1 LNAIAASSTP
11 QRDEEKVIQSAH
23 EHPGTSITQGIAGRG
38 PVAGLRVLDAGNM
51 IAGPLAATQLAD
63 FGADVIKIE
72 LPGIG
77 DSMRH
82 WAPMKEGRSL
92 WWKVIGRNKR
102 LITLALSKPRG
113 QALFKQLVRNTDVLI
128 ENFRPGTFE
137 RWGLGFAELSK
148 INPRL
153 VMVRVSGFG
162 QTGPYAKRGGYGT
175 IAEAFSG
182 IPSFTGFPDRPPTL
196 PGFPMADSVAS
207 TFAAMSAM
215 FGIYHRDNGDG
226 TGQEIDVSLY
236 EPLFRLVES
245 QVIGFDQLGIVK
257 TRQGNRLAED
267 SPRNTYETRDGRW
280 IGISASSQR
289 TFERLASAM
298 GMPELATDPR
308 FIDNKLRCDN
318 DVALDEIIGRWF
330 RERDCDALMQ
340 MFEEAEVVA
349 GPVLDIRDI
358 VDDPHYAARQNIVSV
373 PDEDFGSVRMQ
384 GVVPRFVET
393 PGEVRHSGRALG
405 ADNDDVYLNM
415 LGLSRT
421 ELEQLKSEGIV

>member
-1 LNAIAASSTP
+1 MS
-11 QRDEEKVIQSAH
+11 
-23 EHPGTSITQGIAGRG
+23 G
-38 PVAGLRVLDAGNM
+38 PLRGLRVIDAGTM

-63 FGADVIKIE
+63 FGADVIKVEI
-72 LPGIG
+72 PGVG

-82 WAPMKEGRSL
+82 WAPLKEGQSL

-102 LITLALSKPRG
+102 LITLTLSKPRG
-113 QALFKQLVRNTDVLI
+113 QELFRKLVRDADIVI
-128 ENFRPGTFE
+128 ENYRPGTFE
-137 RWGLGFAELSK
+137 RWGLSYTELAK
-148 INPRL
+148 INPGL

-162 QTGPYAKRGGYGT
+162 QTGPYARRGGYGT

-215 FGIYHRDNGDG
+215 FAIYNRDNGGG

-257 TRQGNRLAED
+257 HRQGNRLAED

-298 GMPELATDPR
+298 GMPDLITDSR
-308 FIDNKLRCDN
+308 FVDNSSRCAN
-318 DVALDEIIGRWF
+318 DVALDTRIAAWF
-330 RERDCDALMQ
+330 RERDCDSIMAL
-340 MFEEAEVVA
+340 FEQSEVVA

-358 VDDPHYAARQNIVSV
+358 FKDPHYIARENIVSV
-373 PDEDFGSVRMQ
+373 PDGDFGRVRMQ
-384 GVVPRFVET
+384 GVTPKFART
-393 PGEVRHSGRALG
+393 PGEVRHSGGALG
-405 ADNDDVYLNM
+405 ADNRSIFIDE
-415 LGLSRT
+415 LGLS
-421 ELEQLKSEGIV
+421 ESEFSALQSEGVI

>member
-1 LNAIAASSTP
+1 MQDDKESSPTP
-11 QRDEEKVIQSAH
+11 G
-23 EHPGTSITQGIAGRG
+23 PLQG
-38 PVAGLRVLDAGNM
+38 LKVLDAGNM

-63 FGADVIKIE
+63 FGADVIKVE
-72 LPGIG
+72 MPGIG

-102 LITLALSKPRG
+102 LITLALNKPRG
-113 QALFKQLVRNTDVLI
+113 QELFKELVRETDVLI

-137 RWGLGFAELSK
+137 KWGLGYDVLSS
-148 INPRL
+148 INPAL

-162 QTGPYAKRGGYGT
+162 QTGPYAGRGGYGT

-196 PGFPMADSVAS
+196 PGFPLADSVAS

-215 FGIYHRDNGDG
+215 FAVYRRDHGNGQ
-226 TGQEIDVSLY
+226 GQVIDVSLY

-257 TRQGNRLAED
+257 QRQGNRLAED
-267 SPRNTYETRDGRW
+267 SPRNTYLTRDGRW

-289 TFERLASAM
+289 TFERLAEAM
-298 GMPELATDPR
+298 EMPELITDPR
-308 FIDNKLRCDN
+308 FIDNALRCQN
-318 DVALDEIIGRWF
+318 DVALDTQIAAWF
-330 RERDCDALMQ
+330 AQRDCDDIMAL
-340 MFEEAEVVA
+340 FEQTQVVA

-358 VDDPHYAARQNIVSV
+358 FENPQYRARDNIVPV
-373 PDEDFGSVRMQ
+373 KDDDFGEVRMQ
-384 GVVPRFVET
+384 NVVPRFSAT
-393 PGEVRHSGRALG
+393 PGTVRHSGRALG
-405 ADNDDVYLNM
+405 ADNTAIFQSM
-415 LGLSRT
+415 LGLSR
-421 ELEQLKSEGIV
+421 EQIDALNREGVI

>member
-1 LNAIAASSTP
+1 MSNPNPSPPKP
-11 QRDEEKVIQSAH
+11 QTRS
-23 EHPGTSITQGIAGRG
+23 G
-38 PVAGLRVLDAGNM
+38 PLRGLRVIDAGTM

-63 FGADVIKIE
+63 FGADVIKVE
-72 LPGIG
+72 MPGVG

-82 WAPMKEGRSL
+82 WAPLKEGRSL

-102 LITLALSKPRG
+102 LITLTLSKPRG
-113 QALFKQLVRNTDVLI
+113 QELFRELVRDADIVI
-128 ENFRPGTFE
+128 ENYRPGTFE
-137 RWGLGFAELSK
+137 RWGLSYADLAK
-148 INPRL
+148 INPGL
-153 VMVRVSGFG
+153 VLVRVSGFG

-215 FGIYHRDNGDG
+215 FAIYNRDNGG
-226 TGQEIDVSLY
+226 GAGQEIDVSLY

-257 TRQGNRLAED
+257 HRQGNRLAED

-298 GMPELATDPR
+298 GMPDLITDPR
-308 FIDNKLRCDN
+308 FVDNSSRCAN
-318 DVALDEIIGRWF
+318 DVALDTRIAAWF
-330 RERDCDALMQ
+330 RERECDAIMAL
-340 MFEEAEVVA
+340 FEKAEVVA

-358 VDDPHYAARQNIVSV
+358 FNDPHYIARENVLSV
-373 PDEDFGSVRMQ
+373 PDDDFGRVRMQ
-384 GVVPRFVET
+384 GVTPKFART
-393 PGEVRHSGRALG
+393 PGEVRHSGGALG
-405 ADNDDVYLNM
+405 ADNRAIYIDE
-415 LGLSRT
+415 LGLS
-421 ELEQLKSEGIV
+421 ESEFSALQSEGVI

>member
-1 LNAIAASSTP
+1 M
-11 QRDEEKVIQSAH
+11 
-23 EHPGTSITQGIAGRG
+23 QGERTEAKPKAGPLR
-38 PVAGLRVLDAGNM
+38 GLRVLDAGNM

-72 LPGIG
+72 LPGVG

-82 WAPMKEGRSL
+82 WSPMKDGRSL

-102 LITLALSKPRG
+102 LVTLALSKPRG
-113 QALFKQLVRNTDVLI
+113 QELFKQMVRDSDILL

-137 RWGLGFAELSK
+137 RWGLGFSELSK

-196 PGFPMADSVAS
+196 PGFPLADSVAA
-207 TFAAMSAM
+207 TFSAMSAM
-215 FGIYHRDNGDG
+215 FAIYNRDHGDG
-226 TGQEIDVSLY
+226 KGQEIDVSLY

-257 TRQGNRLAED
+257 QRQGNRLSED
-267 SPRNTYETRDGRW
+267 SPRNTYPTRDGRW

-289 TFERLASAM
+289 TFERLAEAM
-298 GMPELATDPR
+298 GMPELITDPR
-308 FIDNKLRCDN
+308 FVDNASRCEN
-318 DVALDEIIGRWF
+318 DVALDDILAAWF
-330 RERDCDALMQ
+330 KQRDCNDLMRLFDQ
-340 MFEEAEVVA
+340 AEVVA

-358 VDDPHYAARQNIVSV
+358 VKDPQYIARENIVSV
-373 PDEDFGSVRMQ
+373 HDDDFGSVRMQ
-384 GVVPRFVET
+384 GVVPKFSNT

-405 ADNDDVYLNM
+405 ADNEEIFRDV
-415 LGLSRT
+415 LGLTDRQFQ
-421 ELEQLKSEGIV
+421 ELVQEGII

>member
-1 LNAIAASSTP
+1 MTEQPAAA
-11 QRDEEKVIQSAH
+11 RDREKSAKR
-23 EHPGTSITQGIAGRG
+23 SG
-38 PVAGLRVLDAGNM
+38 PLQGLRVIDAGTM

-72 LPGIG
+72 MPGVG
-77 DSMRH
+77 DSIRS
-82 WAPMKEGRSL
+82 WAPLKEGRSL

-102 LITLALSKPRG
+102 LITLSLSSPEGQEIFRALART
-113 QALFKQLVRNTDVLI
+113 ADVVI
-128 ENFRPGTFE
+128 ENYRPGTFE
-137 RWGLGFAELSK
+137 RWGLGYADLAR
-148 INPRL
+148 INPGL

-215 FGIYHRDNGDG
+215 FAIYNRDHNGG
-226 TGQEIDVSLY
+226 RGQEIDVSLY
-236 EPLFRLVES
+236 EPLFRLVEA

-267 SPRNTYETRDGRW
+267 SPRNTYRTSDERW

-289 TFERLASAM
+289 TFERLAKAM
-298 GMPELATDPR
+298 DMPELIDDPR
-308 FIDNKLRCDN
+308 FVDNSSRCDN
-318 DVALDEIIGRWF
+318 DVALDLLIAQWFEKRSASEIL
-330 RERDCDALMQ
+330 AL
-340 MFEEAEVVA
+340 FEQADVVA

-358 VDDPHYAARQNIVSV
+358 FADPHYRARQNIVQAE
-373 PDEDFGSVRMQ
+373 DDDFGSVRMQ
-384 GVVPRFVET
+384 GVVPKFRQT
-393 PGEVRHSGRALG
+393 PGEVRHAGRALG
-405 ADNDDVYLNM
+405 ADNRAIYLGE
-415 LGLSRT
+415 LGLSEERFA
-421 ELEQLKSEGIV
+421 ELLSRGVI

>member
-1 LNAIAASSTP
+1 
-11 QRDEEKVIQSAH
+11 
-23 EHPGTSITQGIAGRG
+23 
-38 PVAGLRVLDAGNM
+38 M

-82 WAPMKEGRSL
+82 WAPMKDGRSL

-113 QALFKQLVRNTDVLI
+113 QSLFKDLVRDTDILI

-137 RWGLGFAELSK
+137 RWGLSFAELSK

-207 TFAAMSAM
+207 TFAAMAAM
-215 FGIYHRDNGDG
+215 FAIYHRDHGG
-226 TGQEIDVSLY
+226 AGQEIDVSLY

-257 TRQGNRLAED
+257 ARQGNRLAED
-267 SPRNTYETRDGRW
+267 SPRNTYQTRDGRW

-289 TFERLASAM
+289 TFERLAAAM
-298 GMPELATDPR
+298 GMPELSTDPR

-318 DVALDEIIGRWF
+318 DVALDEILGQWF
-330 RERDCDALMQ
+330 RERDCDAVMQ
-340 MFEEAEVVA
+340 LFEQAEVVA

-358 VDDPHYAARQNIVSV
+358 VNDPQYIARHNIVSV
-373 PDEDFGSVRMQ
+373 PDNDFGSVRMQ
-384 GVVPRFVET
+384 GVVPRFVGT
-393 PGEVRHSGRALG
+393 PGDVRHSGRELG
-405 ADNDDVYLNM
+405 ADNEDVYMNL
-415 LGLSRT
+415 LGLGKT
-421 ELEQLKSEGIV
+421 ELDRLKSEGII

>member
-1 LNAIAASSTP
+1 MS
-11 QRDEEKVIQSAH
+11 
-23 EHPGTSITQGIAGRG
+23 G
-38 PVAGLRVLDAGNM
+38 PLRGLRVIDAGTM

-63 FGADVIKIE
+63 FGADVIKVEI
-72 LPGIG
+72 PRVG

-82 WAPMKEGRSL
+82 WAPLKEGQSL

-102 LITLALSKPRG
+102 LITLTLSKPRG
-113 QALFKQLVRNTDVLI
+113 QELFRKLVRDADIVI
-128 ENFRPGTFE
+128 ENYRPGTFE
-137 RWGLGFAELSK
+137 RWGLSYTELAK
-148 INPRL
+148 INPGL

-215 FGIYHRDNGDG
+215 FAIYNRDNGGG

-257 TRQGNRLAED
+257 QRQGNRLAED

-298 GMPELATDPR
+298 GMPDLITDSR
-308 FIDNKLRCDN
+308 FADNSSRCAN
-318 DVALDEIIGRWF
+318 DVALDTRIAAWF
-330 RERDCDALMQ
+330 RERDCDSIMAL
-340 MFEEAEVVA
+340 FEKAEVVA

-358 VDDPHYAARQNIVSV
+358 FKDPHYIARENIVSV
-373 PDEDFGSVRMQ
+373 PDGDFGRVRMQ
-384 GVVPRFVET
+384 GVTPKFART
-393 PGEVRHSGRALG
+393 PGEVRHSGGALG
-405 ADNDDVYLNM
+405 ADNRSIFIDE
-415 LGLSRT
+415 LGLS
-421 ELEQLKSEGIV
+421 ESEFSALQSEGVI

>member
-1 LNAIAASSTP
+1 MSNPASD
-11 QRDEEKVIQSAH
+11 QE
-23 EHPGTSITQGIAGRG
+23 G
-38 PVAGLRVLDAGNM
+38 PRSRSGPLSGLRVIDAGTM

-63 FGADVIKIE
+63 FGADVIKVE
-72 LPGIG
+72 MPGVG

-82 WAPMKEGRSL
+82 WTPMKEGQSL

-102 LITLALSKPRG
+102 LITLTLSTPRG
-113 QALFKQLVRNTDVLI
+113 QELFRELVRSADIVI
-128 ENFRPGTFE
+128 ENYRPGTFE
-137 RWGLGFAELSK
+137 RWGLGYPDLAK
-148 INPRL
+148 INRRL

-162 QTGPYAKRGGYGT
+162 QSGPYAKRGGYGT

-215 FGIYHRDNGDG
+215 FAIYSRDNGDG
-226 TGQEIDVSLY
+226 AGQEIDVSLY

-257 TRQGNRLAED
+257 QRQGNRLAED

-289 TFERLASAM
+289 TFERLATAL
-298 GMPELATDPR
+298 GMPELLGDPR
-308 FIDNKLRCDN
+308 FADNAARCIHDI
-318 DVALDEIIGRWF
+318 ALDTKIAAWF
-330 RERDCDALMQ
+330 RQRDCDAIMTL
-340 MFEEAEVVA
+340 FEKAEVVA

-358 VDDPHYAARQNIVSV
+358 FKDPHYIARQNIVSV
-373 PDEDFGSVRMQ
+373 PDGDFGSVRMQ
-384 GVVPRFVET
+384 GVTPKFGRT
-393 PGEVRHSGRALG
+393 PGEVRHAGGALG
-405 ADNDDVYLNM
+405 ADNRAVFIDE
-415 LGLSRT
+415 LGLS
-421 ELEQLKSEGIV
+421 ESEFSALCAEGVI

>member
-1 LNAIAASSTP
+1 
-11 QRDEEKVIQSAH
+11 
-23 EHPGTSITQGIAGRG
+23 
-38 PVAGLRVLDAGNM
+38 M

-63 FGADVIKIE
+63 FGAEVIKVE
-72 LPGIG
+72 MPGVG

-82 WAPMKEGRSL
+82 WTPMKEGQSL

-102 LITLALSKPRG
+102 LITLTLSKPRG
-113 QALFKQLVRNTDVLI
+113 QELFRELARTADIII
-128 ENFRPGTFE
+128 ENYRPGTFE
-137 RWGLGFAELSK
+137 RWGLGYTELAK
-148 INPRL
+148 INPKL

-215 FGIYHRDNGDG
+215 FAIYNRDHGGGI
-226 TGQEIDVSLY
+226 GQEIDVSLY

-257 TRQGNRLAED
+257 ERQGNRLAED

-289 TFERLASAM
+289 TFERLVGAI
-298 GMPELATDPR
+298 GMPELLTDPR
-308 FIDNKLRCDN
+308 FADNASRCAN
-318 DVALDEIIGRWF
+318 DVALDERIAAWF
-330 RERDCDALMQ
+330 RQRDCDAIMAL
-340 MFEEAEVVA
+340 FEKAEVVA

-358 VDDPHYAARQNIVSV
+358 FTNPHYIARKNIVSV
-373 PDEDFGSVRMQ
+373 PDGDFGSVRMQ
-384 GVVPRFVET
+384 GVTPKFART
-393 PGEVRHSGRALG
+393 PGEVRHSGGALG
-405 ADNDDVYLNM
+405 ADNRSIFIDE
-415 LGLSRT
+415 LGLSESEFST
-421 ELEQLKSEGIV
+421 LQSEGVI

>member
-1 LNAIAASSTP
+1 MTKNP
-11 QRDEEKVIQSAH
+11 
-23 EHPGTSITQGIAGRG
+23 TSGAPPAGSG
-38 PVAGLRVLDAGNM
+38 PLAGLRVLDAGNM

-63 FGADVIKIE
+63 FGAQVIKLE
-72 LPGIG
+72 LPGTG

-82 WAPMKEGRSL
+82 WAPMKDGLSL
-92 WWKVIGRNKR
+92 WWKVIGRNKQ
-102 LITLALSKPRG
+102 LATLSLSKPRG
-113 QALFKQLVRNTDVLI
+113 RELFLDLVRDTDILI

-137 RWGLGFAELSK
+137 RWDLGYDVLSE

-162 QTGPYAKRGGYGT
+162 QTGPYAQRGGYGT

-182 IPSFTGFPDRPPTL
+182 IPSFTGLADGPPTL

-215 FGIYHRDNGDG
+215 FAIYHRDHGSG
-226 TGQEIDVSLY
+226 RGQVIDVSLY

-257 TRQGNRLAED
+257 QRIGNRLAED
-267 SPRNTYETRDGRW
+267 SPRNTYRTRDGRW

-289 TFERLASAM
+289 TFERLAHAI
-298 GMPELATDPR
+298 GMAELISDPR
-308 FIDNKLRCDN
+308 FIDNASRCEN
-318 DVALDEIIGRWF
+318 DVALDGLIAAWF
-330 RERDCDALMQ
+330 GERDEQAVMEL
-340 MFEEAEVVA
+340 FESSEVVA

-358 VDDPHYAARQNIVSV
+358 VTNPQYIARRNIVSV

-384 GVVPRFVET
+384 GVAPRFEAT

-405 ADNDDVYLNM
+405 ADNRAIFVGR
-415 LGLSRT
+415 LGLS
-421 ELEQLKSEGIV
+421 EQDYDALVAEGVI

>member
-1 LNAIAASSTP
+1 MVIQA
-11 QRDEEKVIQSAH
+11 RDEQAKAPRTRGE
-23 EHPGTSITQGIAGRG
+23 GRRG
-38 PVAGLRVLDAGNM
+38 PVVGLRVLDAGNM

-113 QALFKQLVRNTDVLI
+113 QSLFKELVRNTDVLI

-137 RWGLGFAELSK
+137 RWGLSFAELAK

-207 TFAAMSAM
+207 TFAAMAAM

-226 TGQEIDVSLY
+226 SGQEIDVSLY

-257 TRQGNRLAED
+257 SRQGNRLAED

-289 TFERLASAM
+289 TFERLAAAM
-298 GMPELATDPR
+298 GMPELAADPR
-308 FIDNKLRCDN
+308 FADNKLRCDN

-340 MFEEAEVVA
+340 LFEETEVVA
-349 GPVLDIRDI
+349 GPVLDIREI
-358 VDDPHYAARQNIVSV
+358 VDDPQYVARQNIVSV
-373 PDEDFGSVRMQ
+373 PDDDFGSVRMQ
-384 GVVPRFVET
+384 GVVPRFVGT
-393 PGEVRHSGRALG
+393 PGEVRHSGGGLG
-405 ADNDDVYLNM
+405 ADNEDVYINV
-415 LGLSRT
+415 LGLT
-421 ELEQLKSEGIV
+421 HAELEQLKSEGVV